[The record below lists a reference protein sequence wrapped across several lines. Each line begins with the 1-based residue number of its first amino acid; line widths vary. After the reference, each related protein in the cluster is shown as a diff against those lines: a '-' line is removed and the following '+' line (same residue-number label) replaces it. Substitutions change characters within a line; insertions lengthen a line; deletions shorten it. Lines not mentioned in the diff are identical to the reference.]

1 MLTEKQLT
9 DKNAG
14 AADAAPVFTNK
25 MYVNTVVYCDI
36 ISYVADCYVIELYFD
51 NSGGNSETVS
61 WEQYGCRTA

>member
-1 MLTEKQLT
+1 
-9 DKNAG
+9 
-14 AADAAPVFTNK
+14 